1 MLGCQAQKRRG
12 NDALPT
18 TICWQCIHF
27 LLDPRAGSSSTI
39 HGNPIMG
46 RKKNR
51 QKKNAGSCWKVLQLS
66 SSLLAM
72 LESGLSTNALCSW
85 VLKVWP
91 GFKAKVQPALF
102 FLETIHLN
110 SVNLLVI
117 MKRPG
122 LQPGGPVRHIGTW
135 KLARSFKGSCH
146 FMPWEL
152 SREAN
157 PPCWSLYLCH
167 FLAS

>member
-27 LLDPRAGSSSTI
+27 LLDPRAGSSSHHSRKPY
-39 HGNPIMG
+39 HGPTKKTDERRTQEVAG
-46 RKKNR
+46 RFYDCLLHCWL
-51 QKKNAGSCWKVLQLS
+51 CWK
-66 SSLLAM
+66 
-72 LESGLSTNALCSW
+72 SGLSTNALCSW

-102 FLETIHLN
+102 FWETIHLN

-122 LQPGGPVRHIGTW
+122 LQPLEVLLGTYG
-135 KLARSFKGSCH
+135 LGS
-146 FMPWEL
+146 WQEA
-152 SREAN
+152 SRVPATSCLGN
-157 PPCWSLYLCH
+157 
-167 FLAS
+167 FLEKPTLHVEVYIYVTS